1 MFSLISNTH
10 TYITRS
16 SNNGAS
22 HTTWGWLSSSASAD
36 LVHVVSWGSR
46 CKLWHSQRGLSI
58 LRRDLGGFNRASSSM
73 LANVVS
79 LLTWN
84 STRPRKDDLW
94 LQNSEYSSDSQQD
107 NSFQNCCILWK
118 LLLNVSPHVYGMQR
132 LLNLPAPNQN
142 RSEPSL
148 FWLLKSLVQRI
159 RRNALIKLGQQMM
172 FN

>member
-1 MFSLISNTH
+1 MGHHTLHEDDYPAAPQLISFMWSRGEADVNCNTVNAG
-10 TYITRS
+10 YLFF
-16 SNNGAS
+16 GE
-22 HTTWGWLSSSASAD
+22 TW
-36 LVHVVSWGSR
+36 
-46 CKLWHSQRGLSI
+46 
-58 LRRDLGGFNRASSSM
+58 GGFNRANSSM

-94 LQNSEYSSDSQQD
+94 PQNSELSSDSQQD